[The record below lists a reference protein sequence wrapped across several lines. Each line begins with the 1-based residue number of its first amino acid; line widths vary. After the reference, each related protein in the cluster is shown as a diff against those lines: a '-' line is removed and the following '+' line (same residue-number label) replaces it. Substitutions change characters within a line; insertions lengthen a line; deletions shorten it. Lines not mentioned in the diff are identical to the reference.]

1 MKSLHIRNL
10 DDAVIEGLKRRAR
23 RHHRPLQK
31 EVAKLLSDAA
41 TMIPPDARIDDSP
54 LSKLYLVSS
63 KQNEG
68 TWSRS
73 DIYDTDGR

>member
-10 DDAVIEGLKRRAR
+10 DDSVIKGLKRRAR

-41 TMIPPDARIDDSP
+41 TMIPPDARVDDSP

-63 KQNEG
+63 DCNDS

-73 DIYDTDGR
+73 EIYNNDGR